1 MPNEPVAFLAFL
13 TQPAPGV
20 CLLNL
25 QVDRSAEIIQCE
37 ITRDHQFGMLVKLA
51 DMAAQQNSRR
61 EG

>member
-1 MPNEPVAFLAFL
+1 MTPPAFLVFL

-25 QVDRSAEIIQCE
+25 QLDRHSEIIQCE

-51 DMAAQQNSRR
+51 DMAAQQNARR
-61 EG
+61 EL

>member
-1 MPNEPVAFLAFL
+1 MTTQPAFLAFL

-25 QVDRSAEIIQCE
+25 QLDRNEPVIQCE

-51 DMAAQQNSRR
+51 DLAAQQNARR
-61 EG
+61 DA